1 LNKEYD
7 NGNKGGVRKLKNY
20 FNVISVIICG
30 FDLVVYILF
39 LNGIELVTDEVIFSL
54 MIGGSIIGFILSWF
68 GNKGVTRNIGIFGN
82 AFVLLFTVI
91 GPLIVRA
98 FIWNAP

>member
-1 LNKEYD
+1 MGYD
-7 NGNKGGVRKLKNY
+7 NAIWGGVGKLKSY

-30 FDLVVYILF
+30 FDLVCYILF
-39 LNGIELVTDEVIFSL
+39 FNGIELVPDELFLATI
-54 MIGGSIIGFILSWF
+54 IDGSIIGFILSWF
-68 GNKGVTRNIGIFGN
+68 GNKGVTRNIGVFGN

-98 FIWNAP
+98 FIWNTP